1 MILKSGKS
9 DISAMLAIVWKG
21 LSIPVP
27 RNSLGK
33 LRLFQDHPELLASD
47 SYELRSKVNM
57 GILNTFFKRVY
68 DEQAVVQVTE
78 ANFSGLWALCRELG
92 FSGFDADL
100 KAYEASAED
109 PSNRDIRALKMRVET
124 HEAVLGEHES
134 RLDELER
141 KLAELLAK
149 SLSAGVAGE
158 SPRKDEAGAAQEVS
172 SPKVLDELKETIDQK
187 VDKNELKVVAD
198 AVERLKE
205 RERKLAEELR
215 GHERSGP
222 VTPRKDRDSPVKG
235 DGFFEWDSDEWII
248 TLMSEKCGGNPHL
261 KGIIEITASSDP
273 NNNVYK
279 LVDYGWGSHWSSNNE
294 PDSFVKFDFKEQRVC
309 VHGYSL
315 KSDGKIWNL
324 LLSWVLEAS
333 DDGETWDIIDERN
346 SGEDCGFWIPN
357 TMECNKPS
365 DKYYRYV
372 RLRQTGK
379 NSNGSDYLCIS
390 EIELFGYTQ
399 SP

>member
-1 MILKSGKS
+1 MI
-9 DISAMLAIVWKG
+9 AIVWKG

-47 SYELRSKVNM
+47 SYELRSKANM
-57 GILNTFFKRVY
+57 GILNTFFQRVY

-92 FSGFDADL
+92 FSGFDAEL
-100 KAYEASAED
+100 KAFENSEENH
-109 PSNRDIRALKMRVET
+109 SNRDILSLKMRVET

-141 KLAELLAK
+141 KLQQLLEKTLSSSAAE
-149 SLSAGVAGE
+149 G
-158 SPRKDEAGAAQEVS
+158 SPRKDDAEGQEVS

-205 RERKLAEELR
+205 RERKLKEELR

-222 VTPRKDRDSPVKG
+222 VTPKKDSPVKG

-261 KGIIEITASSDP
+261 QGLIEITASSDP

-279 LVDYGWGSHWSSNNE
+279 LVDYGWDSHWSSNNE

-333 DDGETWDIIDERN
+333 EDGETWDIIDVRN
-346 SGEDCGFWIPN
+346 SGEDCGFWVPN
-357 TMECNKPS
+357 TMECNQPS

-379 NSNGSDYLCIS
+379 NSNGSDYLCLS